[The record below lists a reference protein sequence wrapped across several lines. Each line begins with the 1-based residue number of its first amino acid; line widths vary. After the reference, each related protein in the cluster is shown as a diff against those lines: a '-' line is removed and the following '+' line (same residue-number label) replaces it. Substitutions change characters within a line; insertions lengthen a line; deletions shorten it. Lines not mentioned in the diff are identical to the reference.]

1 MKPTNNHNQLASVS
15 RTEKPKISHRAIS
28 KKICK
33 NNSCPIVSP
42 PIFKFIIDYSQ
53 INTMIHRIFIPIL
66 SITWALSA
74 IYAAKAEHMHGI
86 HCNHGASVWSSIDS
100 PSQRY
105 APDRAVDIQHF
116 ELDVTP
122 DFKNKRVSGKATF
135 TFQPIIKPLL
145 ELRLDAHDLEIK
157 TVNSTYD
164 IAAWQNTDR
173 ALIVTFNKP
182 IDPKTK
188 AKLTVI
194 YEAEPK
200 KGLYFRTPEM
210 GYDPGDTHIWTQGES
225 IEARHWFPCFD
236 APNEFFTSTM
246 TCRVPSEMTVLSNGR
261 KVSDKINEKT
271 KLRVV
276 KWSQEKP
283 HVNYLI
289 TLVAGYFKRLEEKH
303 GDLSMSFWTAPSD
316 FANAA
321 NSFRY
326 TKECMEY
333 FEKEIGVAYPWA
345 KYDQVT
351 VQDFHWGG
359 MENTSISTLN
369 ASTLFS
375 IESENIRSSQ
385 GLMAHELAHQWF
397 GDLVTCK
404 DWSQLWLNE
413 GFATYYTHLFAGHK
427 DGIDEFRY
435 GLYRDLKRLEN
446 HGGDTTAMVNR
457 NYKIPQEMFR
467 KYGFLS
473 YTKGSWILHMLRSQL
488 GPDLFRKCVKTYLN
502 RHQHG
507 NVVTED
513 LRSII
518 EEYSGRS
525 FDRFFDQ
532 YVFHAHHP
540 ELKISYAWDEK
551 AKLAKLSVQQTQKID
566 NNVLLFHVTLPVR
579 FKIDGESFN
588 QVLPITELS
597 EDFYLPLPKVPK
609 IIRID
614 PDLTLLAKINFAPPT
629 AQIHAQ
635 LADDTDALGRQK
647 AVELLAKRKDKTTIE
662 KLKQVLQ
669 NDSFYGVRIAASKA
683 LRSIATDAAY
693 ATLSESTEQPN
704 AKVRSQVVSDIAS
717 QPKPNALNDL
727 KRILSS
733 EKNPVIRARAIS
745 GLAGHDDKQGNKMI
759 HQALGQTSFRNQITD
774 AAIAALRKQDKPA
787 NIAKIRNLLEKEGN
801 KFTTNGYANAIRAI
815 GFLGRNQKNKTSL
828 SEFLTH
834 HIHNPK
840 RRVALA
846 AIESLG
852 QLGDPRVIATL
863 EKFTNNAEGDPSR
876 KAAEQAIEKIRASR
890 KPADDYKNLRKEV
903 TNLKQSNSKL
913 TKELNTLK
921 KRFETVLEKKL

>member
-1 MKPTNNHNQLASVS
+1 MNKRFYLFFKLLFLLS
-15 RTEKPKISHRAIS
+15 IS
-28 KKICK
+28 
-33 NNSCPIVSP
+33 
-42 PIFKFIIDYSQ
+42 FDYS
-53 INTMIHRIFIPIL
+53 I
-66 SITWALSA
+66 
-74 IYAAKAEHMHGI
+74 KAEHIHGL
-86 HCNHGASVWSSIDS
+86 HCGHAASIWSSIDS

-116 ELDVTP
+116 DLDVTP
-122 DFKNKRVSGKATF
+122 DFKNRRVSGTATF
-135 TFQPIIKPLL
+135 TFQPILKPLGQ
-145 ELRLDAHDLEIK
+145 LRLDAHDLEIH
-157 TVNSTYD
+157 TVTGSTG

-173 ALIVTFNKP
+173 ALIVTFAKP
-182 IDPKTK
+182 IAPTSK
-188 AKLTVI
+188 AKLTVT

-210 GYDPGDTHIWTQGES
+210 GYDPGDTHIWTQGEP

-236 APNEFFTSTM
+236 APNEFFTSSM
-246 TCRVPSEMTVLSNGR
+246 TCRVPDGMTALSNGR
-261 KVSDKINEKT
+261 MVSDAVDEKT
-271 KLRVV
+271 KLRVI

-333 FEKEIGVAYPWA
+333 FEAEIGVPYPWA

-375 IESENIRSSQ
+375 SETENIRSSQ

-435 GLYRDLKRLEN
+435 SLYRDQKRLTSRSN
-446 HGGDTTAMVNR
+446 DTAPMVNR
-457 NYKIPQEMFR
+457 DYQVPEDMFR

-488 GPDLFRKCVKTYLN
+488 GPDLFRKCVKTYLE
-502 RHQHG
+502 RHRHG

-518 EEYSGRS
+518 EEHSGRS

-540 ELKISYAWDEK
+540 ELKIAYAWDEK
-551 AKLAKLSVQQTQKID
+551 SKLAKISVQQTQKIGD
-566 NNVLLFHVTLPVR
+566 NVLLFHVPLPVR
-579 FKIDGESFN
+579 FKVDGQAVN
-588 QVLPITELS
+588 HTLPITKLA
-597 EDFYLPLPKVPK
+597 EDYYFPLAKAPQIV
-609 IIRID
+609 RID
-614 PDLTLLAKINFAPPT
+614 PDLTLLAKITFAPPT
-629 AQIHAQ
+629 AQLHAQ
-635 LADDTDALGRQK
+635 LADATDALGRQQ
-647 AVELLAKRKDKTTIE
+647 AVELLAKRKDKTTVE
-662 KLKQVLQ
+662 KLTHVLR
-669 NDSFYGVRIAASKA
+669 NDSFYGVRIAASRA
-683 LRSIATDAAY
+683 LRGIATDPAY
-693 ATLSESTEQPN
+693 EALAGSADQPN

-717 QPKPNALNDL
+717 QPKPGALPHL
-727 KRILSS
+727 KRILDS
-733 EKNPVIRARAIS
+733 EKNPAIRVQIVSR
-745 GLAGHDDKQGNKMI
+745 LAGHEDRQANRLI
-759 HQALGQTSFRNQITD
+759 NQALGQASFRNQIAD
-774 AAIAALRKQDKPA
+774 AAISALRKQDKPG
-787 NIAKIRNLLEKEGN
+787 NITKIRTALENNKA
-801 KFTTNGYANAIRAI
+801 KFTTRGYANALRAVA
-815 GFLGRNQKNKTSL
+815 FLGRNHRNKTEL
-828 SEFLTH
+828 REFFAG

-852 QLGDPRVIATL
+852 QLGDPRAIAAL
-863 EKFTNNAEGDPSR
+863 EKFTANAEGDPYR
-876 KAAEQAIEKIRASR
+876 RAAEQAIEKIRAGR

-903 TNLKQSNSKL
+903 ADLKQSNSKL
-913 TKELNTLK
+913 TKELTDLK
-921 KRFETVLEKKL
+921 KRFDAAQKTSQPAEKK

>member
-1 MKPTNNHNQLASVS
+1 MKT
-15 RTEKPKISHRAIS
+15 R
-28 KKICK
+28 
-33 NNSCPIVSP
+33 
-42 PIFKFIIDYSQ
+42 
-53 INTMIHRIFIPIL
+53 IHRLFILIL
-66 SITWALSA
+66 SFTWALSTITA
-74 IYAAKAEHMHGI
+74 TEAEHIHGI
-86 HCNHGASVWSSIDS
+86 YCHHGANIWSSNDS

-105 APDRAVDIQHF
+105 APDRAVDIKHL

-122 DFKNKRVSGKATF
+122 DFKNRRVSGKATF
-135 TFQPIIKPLL
+135 TFQPILKPIL
-145 ELRLDAHDLEIK
+145 ELRLDAHDLEILK
-157 TVNSTYD
+157 VDSSYG
-164 IAAWQNTDR
+164 IAAWENTDR
-173 ALIVTFNKP
+173 ALIVTFNKQ
-182 IDPKTK
+182 IEPKTE
-188 AKLTVI
+188 AKLTVT

-210 GYDPGDTHIWTQGES
+210 GYDPGDTHIWTQGEP

-246 TCRVPSEMTVLSNGR
+246 ICRVPAKMTVLSNG
-261 KVSDKINEKT
+261 KKISDRIDEKT

-303 GDLSMSFWTAPSD
+303 GELSMSFWAAPSD
-316 FANAA
+316 FINAA

-333 FEKEIGVAYPWA
+333 FEKEIGVPYPWA

-351 VQDFHWGG
+351 VQDFNWGG

-375 IESENIRSSQ
+375 IETENIRSSQ

-435 GLYRDLKRLEN
+435 GLYRDLKRLGN
-446 HGGDTTAMVNR
+446 HKGDTTAMVNR

-488 GPDLFRKCVKTYLN
+488 GPDLFRQCVKTYLN
-502 RHQHG
+502 RHQHS

-566 NNVLLFHVTLPVR
+566 SNVLLFHVALPVR
-579 FKIDGESFN
+579 FKVNSKSFN
-588 QVLPITELS
+588 HFLPITKLS
-597 EDFYLPLPKVPK
+597 QDFYLPLPNAPK
-609 IIRID
+609 IVRID
-614 PDLTLLAKINFAPPT
+614 PDLTLLAKINFDPPT
-629 AQIHAQ
+629 SQIHAQ
-635 LADDTDALGRQK
+635 LADGTDALGRQL

-669 NDSFYGVRIAASKA
+669 NDSFYGVRIAASQA
-683 LRSIATDAAY
+683 LRSIASDSAFAV
-693 ATLSESTEQPN
+693 LSESTAQAN

-733 EKNPVIRARAIS
+733 EKNPMIRARAIN
-745 GLAGHDDKQGNKMI
+745 GLAGHDDKEANKLI
-759 HQALGQTSFRNQITD
+759 HQALRQTSFRNQITD

-787 NIAKIRNLLEKEGN
+787 NITKIRTLLEEEGN

-815 GFLGRNQKNKTSL
+815 GFLSRNQKNKASL
-828 SEFLTH
+828 REFFIK

-852 QLGDPRVIATL
+852 QLGDPRVIAKL

-890 KPADDYKNLRKEV
+890 KPGDDYKNLRKEV
-903 TNLKQSNSKL
+903 TNLKQSNTKL

-921 KRFETVLEKKL
+921 KRFEAALEKKSID